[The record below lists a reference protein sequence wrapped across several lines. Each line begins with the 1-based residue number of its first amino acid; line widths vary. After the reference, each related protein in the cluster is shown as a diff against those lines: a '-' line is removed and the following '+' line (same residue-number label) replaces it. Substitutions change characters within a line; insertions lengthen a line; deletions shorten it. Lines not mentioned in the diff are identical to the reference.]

1 MASGVLIFAE
11 QRDGKLRKVAYE
23 LLNIG
28 KQLADKLG
36 GPLSAVVVGK
46 GVGGLAA
53 TLGKFG
59 AQKVYTVDG
68 DLFSLYSTEGY
79 AAAVV
84 AAVKK
89 ADCAVFLT
97 GATAMAKDLTPR
109 VAAKLGV
116 GAASDCTK
124 VEVDG
129 GKLIAVRPIYS
140 GKCYVKVE
148 FAGVPAIAAIRPNSY
163 PAAAEGGGAAETVAV
178 DAGIGADAIKA
189 KVTSV
194 VKSGEGKIE
203 LTEAEKI
210 ISGGRGMKDKANFKI
225 LDDMAAIIGAAVGA
239 SRAAV
244 DSGYAPVEIQVGQ
257 TGKVVN
263 PSLYM
268 AFGISGAIQHLAG
281 MRTSKIIVAVN
292 KDPEA
297 PIFQKADYG
306 IVDDL
311 FKVVPVMTDELKKLL
326 AE

>member
-1 MASGVLIFAE
+1 MASGVLVIAE
-11 QRDGKLRKVAYE
+11 QRDGKLRKVVYE
-23 LLNIG
+23 LLNVG
-28 KQLADKLG
+28 KSIVEKMG

-46 GVGGLAA
+46 GIDGLAA
-53 TLGKFG
+53 SLGKFG
-59 AQKVYTVDG
+59 AAKVFAVDS
-68 DLFSLYSTEGY
+68 DLFALYNTEGY
-79 AAAVV
+79 AAGVAAAIKSADPAVV
-84 AAVKK
+84 
-89 ADCAVFLT
+89 LIGT
-97 GATAMAKDLTPR
+97 TAMGKDLAPR

-116 GAASDCTK
+116 GVASDCTK
-124 VEVDG
+124 VEVEG
-129 GKLIAVRPIYS
+129 GKLVAIRPIYS

-148 FAGVPAIAAIRPNSY
+148 FAATPALAAIRPNSY
-163 PAAAEGGGAAETVAV
+163 PVAAEGAGAAEVVKV
-178 DAGIGADAIKA
+178 DAGAVAPKA
-189 KVTSV
+189 KTTSV

-210 ISGGRGMKDKANFKI
+210 VSGGRGIKDKANFKI
-225 LDDMAAIIGAAVGA
+225 LEDLAAVIGAAVGA

-244 DSGYAPVEIQVGQ
+244 DSGYAPVEMQVGQ

-263 PSLYM
+263 PTLYM

-281 MRTSKIIVAVN
+281 MRTSKVIVAVN

-311 FKVVPVMTDELKKLL
+311 FKVVPVMTEELKKLL

>member
-1 MASGVLIFAE
+1 MGSGVLVFAE
-11 QRDGKLRKVAYE
+11 QRDGKLRKVVLE

-28 KQLADKLG
+28 KQITDKVG

-46 GVGGLAA
+46 GVGDLAKN
-53 TLGKFG
+53 LGKFG
-59 AQKVYTVDG
+59 ASKVYVADS
-68 DLFSLYSTEGY
+68 DLLALYSTEGY
-79 AAAVV
+79 AGAVA
-84 AAVKK
+84 AAVKA
-89 ADCAVFLT
+89 ADPAVVLFGT
-97 GATAMAKDLTPR
+97 TAMGKDVAPR
-109 VAAKLGV
+109 VAAKLGA
-116 GAASDCTK
+116 GLASDCTK
-124 VEVDG
+124 VEVEG
-129 GKLIAVRPIYS
+129 GKLIATRPIYS

-148 FAGVPAIAAIRPNSY
+148 FAGSPAMAAIRPNTY
-163 PAAAEGGGAAETVAV
+163 PVAAEGGGSAELVNV
-178 DAGIGADAIKA
+178 DPGVSALKA
-189 KVTSV
+189 KVTKV

-210 ISGGRGMKDKANFKI
+210 VSGGRGMKDKANFKI
-225 LDDMAAIIGAAVGA
+225 LEDLAAIIGAAVGA

-244 DSGYAPVEIQVGQ
+244 DSGYAPVENQVGQ

-263 PSLYM
+263 PTLYM

-281 MRTSKIIVAVN
+281 MRTSKVIVAVN

-311 FKVVPVMTDELKKLL
+311 FKVVPLMTEEFKKLL

>member
-1 MASGVLIFAE
+1 MASGVLVFAE
-11 QRDGKLRKVAYE
+11 QRDGKVRKVVYE

-28 KQLADKLG
+28 KQIADKMG
-36 GPLSAVVVGK
+36 GPLSAVIVGK
-46 GVGGLAA
+46 NVGELGKS
-53 TLGKFG
+53 LGKFG
-59 AQKVYTVDG
+59 AQKVYVADG
-68 DLFSLYSTEGY
+68 DLFQLYSTEGY
-79 AAAVV
+79 AGAVT
-84 AAVKK
+84 AAVKA
-89 ADCAVFLT
+89 ADPAVLLVGT
-97 GATAMAKDLTPR
+97 TARGKDLTPR
-109 VAAKLGV
+109 VAARLGV

-124 VEVDG
+124 VEVEA
-129 GKLIAVRPIYS
+129 GKLVATRPVYS

-148 FAGVPAIAAIRPNSY
+148 FAGTPAIAAIRPNTY
-163 PAAAEGGGAAETVAV
+163 PVAAEAGGSAELVNV
-178 DAGIGADAIKA
+178 DAGVSALKA
-189 KVTSV
+189 KVTQV

-210 ISGGRGMKDKANFKI
+210 VSGGRGMKDKANFKI
-225 LDDMAAIIGAAVGA
+225 LEDLAGVIKAAVGA

-244 DSGYAPVEIQVGQ
+244 DSGYAPVDIQVGQ

-281 MRTSKIIVAVN
+281 MRTSKVIVAVN

-311 FKVVPVMTDELKKLL
+311 FKVVPLMTEEFKKLL

>member
-1 MASGVLIFAE
+1 MSSGVLIFAE

-28 KQLADKLG
+28 KQIADKLG

-53 TLGKFG
+53 SLGKFG

-89 ADCAVFLT
+89 ADPAVFLT

-124 VEVDG
+124 VEVEG
-129 GKLIAVRPIYS
+129 GKLTAIRPIYS

-148 FAGVPAIAAIRPNSY
+148 FAGTPAIAAIRPNSY
-163 PAAAEGGGAAETVAV
+163 PAAAEGGGSAEAVAV
-178 DAGIGADAIKA
+178 DAGISADQIKA

-225 LDDMAAIIGAAVGA
+225 LEDMAAIIGAAVGA

-244 DSGYAPVEIQVGQ
+244 DSGYAPIEIQVGQ

-292 KDPEA
+292 KDSEA

-311 FKVVPVMTDELKKLL
+311 FKVVPIMTEELKKLF

>member
-28 KQLADKLG
+28 KQIADKLG

-53 TLGKFG
+53 ALGKFG

-68 DLFSLYSTEGY
+68 DLFNLYSTEGY

-84 AAVKK
+84 AAIKK
-89 ADCAVFLT
+89 ADPAVFLT

-124 VEVDG
+124 VEVEG
-129 GKLIAVRPIYS
+129 GKLMAIRPIYS

-163 PAAAEGGGAAETVAV
+163 PAAAEGGGSAEAVAV
-178 DAGIGADAIKA
+178 DAGISADQIKA
-189 KVTSV
+189 KVASL

-225 LDDMAAIIGAAVGA
+225 LEDMAAIIGAAVGA

-311 FKVVPVMTDELKKLL
+311 FKVVPVMTEELKKLL

>member
-1 MASGVLIFAE
+1 MKA
-11 QRDGKLRKVAYE
+11 
-23 LLNIG
+23 
-28 KQLADKLG
+28 AD
-36 GPLSAVVVGK
+36 PAVV
-46 GVGGLAA
+46 L
-53 TLGKFG
+53 FG
-59 AQKVYTVDG
+59 T
-68 DLFSLYSTEGY
+68 
-79 AAAVV
+79 
-84 AAVKK
+84 
-89 ADCAVFLT
+89 
-97 GATAMAKDLTPR
+97 TAMGKDLAPR

-116 GAASDCTK
+116 GLASDCTK
-124 VEVDG
+124 VEVEG
-129 GKLIAVRPIYS
+129 GKLVATRPIYS

-148 FAGVPAIAAIRPNSY
+148 FAGSPAMAAIRPNTY
-163 PAAAEGGGAAETVAV
+163 PVAAEGGGSAEVANV
-178 DAGIGADAIKA
+178 DPGVSAPKA
-189 KVTSV
+189 KVTKV

-210 ISGGRGMKDKANFKI
+210 VSGGRGMKDKANFKI
-225 LDDMAAIIGAAVGA
+225 LEDLAAVIGAAVGA

-263 PSLYM
+263 PTLYM

-281 MRTSKIIVAVN
+281 MRTSKVIVAVN

-311 FKVVPVMTDELKKLL
+311 FKVVPVMTEEFKKLL